1 MQRDSPTL
9 INSVTISKIFT
20 RKFVVIN
27 ITTNYLDAIV
37 QQNPFL
43 SRRGYHRVSDCLLR
57 S

>member
-43 SRRGYHRVSDCLLR
+43 SRRGYHRVSDSLLR